1 MARQNINLGT
11 NVNDGTGDKLR
22 DAMQKINNNLIELFS
37 RTGGDADISQSTIS
51 IVSNVLGVE
60 GTGMTITTNGGGNLT
75 IDATTSMS
83 NDLIVLGNL
92 KVKTTATD
100 SDYPV
105 LINSNVRIKGTTT
118 IGDSQFD
125 DSIYLLGGIANAILP
140 ANDTTYDIGSASS
153 KFKNM
158 YIGGTISTANIFTP
172 NADITGGTINNTV
185 IGGSIPSIG
194 HFSTLY
200 TTGDSFLGNLLVRD
214 NMISNGTPNEDIEI
228 RPEGTANVY
237 VSTKLIVGSG
247 STPMVNP
254 VLQATG
260 NADNFS
266 QIGVQNTNSGKF
278 ACSDIV
284 VFTNEGSDFY
294 NFADLGQNNSGW
306 DGSLQYVYF
315 DSATVV
321 NSWLLGDV
329 LVQYDLTDG
338 SSILARGI
346 IDEIGPNPGTPNEIR
361 VRVCQVFEGTTGIFD
376 QGSIN
381 GDVYNERDW
390 SNATPKDHLVETF
403 TATGEAKYDL
413 GIHTLNGS
421 TAKAA
426 FSPTVVLAPDSV
438 EVKVDGVK
446 QTPGIDFTIQFSK
459 ILFYTIPTAGSTI
472 TIRQYPDANYP
483 FTAGQSGD
491 SYLYNNGGKFTIGTM
506 TGHDLIFHVN
516 GIRFTAEAGRI
527 KAATKNWII
536 GGRVVNKYGLEDTGE
551 KLQVYGEIK
560 TDYVKGRTQSQSIS
574 VDFNLTPS
582 KTIYSYTP
590 TVDDVNINLN
600 FSANDEGK
608 VIIFN
613 NRAVTNNYNLFDAN
627 TSTFLVSVEPGT
639 AHTIA
644 CDGDGW
650 FLVS

>member
-1 MARQNINLGT
+1 MARLNINLGT

-22 DAMQKINNNLIELFS
+22 DAMNKINNNLIELFD
-37 RTGGDADISQSTIS
+37 RTGGDATQTGLNIAITGNVIG
-51 IVSNVLGVE
+51 VSSD
-60 GTGMTITTNGGGNLT
+60 MTITTNSNGNLT
-75 IDATTSMS
+75 IVPPTNMS
-83 NDLIVLGNL
+83 SDVVIFGNL
-92 KVKTTATD
+92 KVKTTAID
-100 SDYPV
+100 ANYPV

-118 IGDSQFD
+118 IGDNQFD
-125 DSIYLLGGIANAILP
+125 DSIYLLGGIANTILP
-140 ANDTTYDIGSASS
+140 ANDTTYDIGSVSS
-153 KFKNM
+153 KFRNL
-158 YIGGTISTANIFTP
+158 YTGGTISTANIITP
-172 NADITGGTINNTV
+172 NANINGGTINNTV

-194 HFSTLY
+194 HFATVY
-200 TTGDSFLGNLLVRD
+200 TTGDSFLGNLLIRD

-237 VSTKLIVGSG
+237 VSTKLIVGTG

-266 QIGVQNTNSGKF
+266 QIGVQNTNGGKF

-284 VFTNEGSDFY
+284 VFTNEGSDFF
-294 NFADLGQNNSGW
+294 NFADIGQNNSGW

-315 DSATVV
+315 DSGSAA
-321 NSWLLGDV
+321 NGWILGDT

-338 SSILARGI
+338 SSILARGV
-346 IDEIGPNPGTPNEIR
+346 IDEIGPNPGTPSEIR
-361 VRVCQVFEGTTGIFD
+361 ARVCQIFEGTTGIFD
-376 QGSIN
+376 QGSIHGN
-381 GDVYNERDW
+381 VYNERDW
-390 SNATPKDHLVETF
+390 SNATPKDHVLETF
-403 TATGEAKYDL
+403 LATGESKYDL

-438 EVKVDGVK
+438 EVKIDGVR

-459 ILFYTIPTAGSTI
+459 ILFYNVPAAGTTI

-483 FTAGQSGD
+483 FTVGQSGH
-491 SYLYNNGGKFTIGTM
+491 SYVYNNGGKFTIGTM
-506 TGHDLIFHVN
+506 TGHDLLFHVN
-516 GIRFTAEAGRI
+516 GIRYTAEAGRI

-536 GGRVVNKYGLEDTGE
+536 GSGVTSQSGFEDTGE
-551 KLQVYGEIK
+551 KLQVHGVVK
-560 TDYVKGRTQSQSIS
+560 TDYVKGRTASQSIS
-574 VDFNLTPS
+574 VDFELTPD

-590 TVDDVNINLN
+590 TVDDININLT
-600 FSANDEGK
+600 FDANNEGK

-613 NRAVTNNYNLFDAN
+613 NRAVANNYNLFDAN

-639 AHTIA
+639 AFTVA